1 MHLAS
6 SYPILTGR
14 EERPASSVIPLQL
27 RRGAVENTNIWVQSV
42 LPNLFQTD
50 PVAIVLPACR
60 VAHTL
65 PCSVN
70 TIALMDSLIHP
81 CLPRARAAR
90 TTCVLGNWCDRLRLT
105 VACFSDLAH
114 LLLQA
119 FWQRKVGG
127 FWFPSNLTNCIERST
142 FMRWSIIDCKGEE
155 KWPSIKWELIFV
167 AVFPKCNQHFII
179 I

>member
-27 RRGAVENTNIWVQSV
+27 RRGAVENTNVWAQSG

-70 TIALMDSLIHP
+70 TIGLMDSLIHP

-119 FWQRKVGG
+119 FWRRKVGG

-142 FMRWSIIDCKGEE
+142 FMRWSIMDCKGEE

-167 AVFPKCNQHFII
+167 AVLPKCNQHFII